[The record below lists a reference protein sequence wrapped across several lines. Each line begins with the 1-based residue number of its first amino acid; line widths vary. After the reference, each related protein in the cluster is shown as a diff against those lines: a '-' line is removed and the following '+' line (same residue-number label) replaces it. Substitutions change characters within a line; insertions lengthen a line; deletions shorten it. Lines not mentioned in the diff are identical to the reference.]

1 MTAPASAGAAA
12 LARLAFKY
20 ETLTALR
27 RARAEGAPPP
37 PREVFQAL
45 AAEFPGCLVELD
57 MLPLEEI
64 EARRSRLAA
73 AAAGGP
79 EEAWM
84 TWLAGYHAWLAVA
97 LRIKRRLA
105 RGRAPDTATIAA
117 IARETF
123 SHAVAVDED
132 FVRAVASPPGG
143 RVKGVV
149 LARLAALHGAEADA
163 IKAAIFPRARRR
175 RDAG

>member
-1 MTAPASAGAAA
+1 MTAPASAGAAM

-20 ETLTALR
+20 ETLSALR

-57 MLPLEEI
+57 TLPLEEI
-64 EARRSRLAA
+64 EARRERLAA

-84 TWLAGYHAWLAVA
+84 TWLAGYHALLAAA

-105 RGRAPDTATIAA
+105 RGRAPDAATVTT
-117 IARETF
+117 IAREAGA
-123 SHAVAVDED
+123 HAAAIDED

-149 LARLAALHGAEADA
+149 LTRLAVLHGAEADA
-163 IKAAIFPRARRR
+163 IKAALFPRAPRRSN
-175 RDAG
+175 AG